1 MIRMHCWV
9 AAWVVLVAGC
19 STTSSAA
26 GKSADLLVQF
36 VPSAPPGCTKIGD
49 IQGSD
54 EAEPQMTP
62 SREAAK
68 ADAVQQARKKGA
80 THVVQ
85 TFAGRCG
92 RNTECYDVT
101 AYRCPAQA
109 SPAPDARL
117 AAPPSV
123 PTIPVRMCAAGAAC
137 QQRSRGPWRP
147 GHLPIVS
154 T

>member
-1 MIRMHCWV
+1 MIRMHGWG
-9 AAWVVLVAGC
+9 AALVVLVTGC
-19 STTSSAA
+19 STTSSAV
-26 GKSADLLVQF
+26 GKSADLLVQL

-68 ADAVQQARKKGA
+68 ADAFKQAQMKGA
-80 THVVQ
+80 THLVQ

-101 AYRCPAQA
+101 AYRCPAPA
-109 SPAPDARL
+109 APAP
-117 AAPPSV
+117 
-123 PTIPVRMCAAGAAC
+123 GA
-137 QQRSRGPWRP
+137 
-147 GHLPIVS
+147 
-154 T
+154 

>member
-1 MIRMHCWV
+1 MIRMPCWGV
-9 AAWVVLVAGC
+9 AWVVLVAGC
-19 STTSSAA
+19 STTPTAV
-26 GKSADLLVQF
+26 GRSADLPVQL

-62 SREAAK
+62 SREVAK
-68 ADAVQQARKKGA
+68 ADAFQQARKKGA

-101 AYRCPAQA
+101 AYRCPAPA
-109 SPAPDARL
+109 APAP
-117 AAPPSV
+117 
-123 PTIPVRMCAAGAAC
+123 GE
-137 QQRSRGPWRP
+137 
-147 GHLPIVS
+147 
-154 T
+154 